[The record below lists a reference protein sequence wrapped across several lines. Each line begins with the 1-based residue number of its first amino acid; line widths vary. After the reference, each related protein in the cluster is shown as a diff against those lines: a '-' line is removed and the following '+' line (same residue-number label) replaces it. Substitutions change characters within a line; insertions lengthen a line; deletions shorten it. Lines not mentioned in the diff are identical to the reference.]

1 MRIDI
6 DPYDARERLIQ
17 YHVNHVMSLD
27 ELRMY
32 VVEELFNDVSLC
44 HSRGCPDKM
53 KHLLDR
59 TGISPEDQACLRK
72 YYELEE
78 KRDE

>member
-6 DPYDARERLIQ
+6 DPYDARDRLIQ
-17 YHVNHVMSLD
+17 YHVDHVMSLD

-32 VVEELFNDVSLC
+32 VVEDLFSAIKN
-44 HSRGCPDKM
+44 CPDTM
-53 KHLLDR
+53 EHLLDR
-59 TGISPEDQACLRK
+59 TGISPEDQACIRK

-78 KRDE
+78 AEDE